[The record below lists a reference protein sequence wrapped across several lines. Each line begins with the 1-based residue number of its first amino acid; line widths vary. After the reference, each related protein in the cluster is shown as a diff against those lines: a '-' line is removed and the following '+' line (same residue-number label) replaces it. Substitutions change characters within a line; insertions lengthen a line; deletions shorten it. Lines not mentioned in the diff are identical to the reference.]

1 MMQMFKNANFD
12 FIKYQKVAITC
23 SMTFLAVSLIFGI
36 IHKGINFSIDFA
48 GGTLV
53 QLKFEKPVKDQLAK
67 IRSSV
72 NSLGFGSAEIKTI
85 GVAENNEV
93 QITVTKQSEGS
104 LVADSIRSVVAK
116 DLPDNKAEM
125 RKVEKVGPKIGNEL
139 KTNALVAGI
148 LSLIAILIY
157 VSFRFR
163 LPFAVASVIPLA
175 HDTLVTIGLFVI
187 LDKEFSLTFIAAL
200 LTIIGYS
207 LNDTIVIFDRIREN
221 MHGGLRGRDFT
232 KLVNSSIN
240 QTLGR
245 TIITS
250 LTTIIVCFFLW
261 ILGSEAIKDFA
272 LALLIGIT
280 VGTYST
286 IYIASPILLYWHSK
300 RPIIK

>member
-1 MMQMFKNANFD
+1 MMQMFKNANVD

-23 SMTFLAVSLIFGI
+23 SISFLVISLIFGI

-53 QLKFEKPVKDQLAK
+53 QLKFEKPVKDQLSK

-85 GVAENNEV
+85 GSTENNEIQV
-93 QITVTKQSEGS
+93 TVTKQAEGS
-104 LVADSIRSVVAK
+104 IVADSIRSVIAK
-116 DLPDNKAEM
+116 DLPENKAEM
-125 RKVEKVGPKIGNEL
+125 RRVEKVGPKIGSEL
-139 KTNALVAGI
+139 KTNTLIAGI

-157 VSFRFR
+157 VSVRFK

-175 HDTLVTIGLFVI
+175 HDSLVTIGLFII
-187 LDKEFSLTFIAAL
+187 LDKEFSLTFVAAL

-221 MHGGLRGRDFT
+221 LHGGLRGKDFT
-232 KLVNSSIN
+232 KLVNGSIN

-250 LTTIIVCFFLW
+250 LTTIFVCFFLW
-261 ILGSEAIKDFA
+261 ILGSESIKDFA
-272 LALLIGIT
+272 LALLVGIT

-300 RPIIK
+300 RPIAK